1 MAAKPGAEHPVT
13 ATTTETDSGSGS
25 EDLASGIRHPVSG
38 WVKVSLPVMAAASL
52 WLYRVLFHALLPL
65 AVPLLWLRDRVGGK
79 SRPPLRAR
87 LVPEIPAIE
96 PGGIWIQ
103 AVSVGEVE
111 LGRRLVRE
119 LRDRQ
124 WEPPV
129 VVSVTTATGL
139 ALARRTVTDAA
150 TVTTCPLD
158 LPGAVSRV
166 FDLVRPQ
173 LLVLVETEL
182 WPELMHQASSRGI
195 PVAVVNGRLSESS
208 VNRYRRLGRIMAP
221 LLEPLSLILVRD
233 PSDAVRFASL
243 GIPEHR
249 IQVTGN
255 IKYDLEPDP
264 APLPWGTRVRALAG
278 GRPVLVAGSTM
289 DGEESLVL
297 DAVEAAGKRG
307 PAPFVIMAPRHPER
321 FASVAELLDRRGVE
335 FVRRSEQMADTETA
349 DVFLLDTIGELA
361 RAYQMGSLAFIGGSL
376 VATGGHN
383 PLEPAVWGIP
393 VVSGCHVFNFQ
404 EVYDEMVAAGGARL
418 AADCAGLASAIAD
431 WLADPAS
438 ARAAGDAGRAVVER
452 NRGATAR
459 TVDALLAL
467 VDSGPSD

>member
-1 MAAKPGAEHPVT
+1 MAAP
-13 ATTTETDSGSGS
+13 
-25 EDLASGIRHPVSG
+25 
-38 WVKVSLPVMAAASL
+38 SL
-52 WLYRVLFHALLPL
+52 WLYRILFHALLPL
-65 AVPLLWLRDRVGGK
+65 AIPVLWLRDRIGGK

-87 LVPEIPAIE
+87 MAPEIPAIE

-111 LGRRLVRE
+111 IARRLVRE
-119 LRDRQ
+119 LRERH

-139 ALARRTVTDAA
+139 ALARRTMTDSA

-166 FDLVRPQ
+166 FDLVRPR

-182 WPELMHQASSRGI
+182 WPELMHQALTRGI

-208 VNRYRRLGRIMAP
+208 VHRYRRLGRFMKP
-221 LLEPLSLILVRD
+221 LLEPLSLVLVRD
-233 PSDAVRFASL
+233 PSDAARFSSL
-243 GIPEHR
+243 GIAEDR

-255 IKYDLEPDP
+255 IKYDLEPDS
-264 APLPWGTRVRALAG
+264 APLPWCGRVRALAG
-278 GRPVLVAGSTM
+278 GRPVVVAGSTM
-289 DGEESLVL
+289 DGEESRVL
-297 DAVEAAGKRG
+297 DAVATAGERG
-307 PAPFVIMAPRHPER
+307 PAPFLIMAPRHPER
-321 FASVAELLDRRGVE
+321 FASVAELLDRRGVD
-335 FVRRSEQMADTETA
+335 FVRRSEEIADRETA

-361 RAYQMGSLAFIGGSL
+361 GAYQMGSVAFIGGSL
-376 VATGGHN
+376 VTTGGHN
-383 PLEPAVWGIP
+383 PLEPHVWGVP

-404 EVYDEMVAAGGARL
+404 AVYDEMVAAGGARL
-418 AADCAGLASAIAD
+418 VADRAGLSSAIAD
-431 WLADPAS
+431 WLTDPDSAS
-438 ARAAGDAGRAVVER
+438 AAGDAGRSVVER

-467 VDSGPSD
+467 IDLKAKG